1 MGAMPSIKGGVLM
14 VAKMQLVPD
23 TQLRERVMREIDW
36 DPEITST
43 DIAVM
48 VDEAVA
54 ALTGF
59 VHNYAEKL
67 AAERAAKRIYGVKGV
82 ANDIEVK
89 LGIEVSDPELARNA
103 VTALETWANVPD
115 NRIKVTVKNRWITLD
130 GDVEWQYQKVAA
142 ESAVK
147 NLTGV
152 KGVTNQIVIKTRV
165 SPAQVKTR
173 IEEALERSAEVEARR
188 ITVYAEDSTVKLW
201 GNVRSWSERRE
212 AERAAWAAPGVSK
225 VENFLTVVP

>member
-1 MGAMPSIKGGVLM
+1 M
-14 VAKMQLVPD
+14 VAKVQMVPD
-23 TQLRERVMREIDW
+23 SQLRERVMREIDW

-48 VDEAVA
+48 VDDAVA

-103 VTALETWANVPD
+103 VTALETRTNVPD
-115 NRIKVTVKNRWITLD
+115 NRIKVTVKNRWITLE

-165 SPAQVKTR
+165 SPTQVKTR

-201 GNVRSWSERRE
+201 GNVRSWSEKRE
-212 AERAAWAAPGVSK
+212 AERAAWAAPGVSN
-225 VENFLTVVP
+225 VENYITVVP

>member
-1 MGAMPSIKGGVLM
+1 M
-14 VAKMQLVPD
+14 VARVQMMPD
-23 TQLRERVMREIDW
+23 NQLRERVMREVEW

-43 DIAVM
+43 DIAVT

-59 VHNYAEKL
+59 VHSYAEKL

-89 LGIEVSDPELARNA
+89 PGIELSDPELARNA
-103 VTALETWANVPD
+103 VFALETRADVPD
-115 NRIKVTVKNRWITLD
+115 NRIKLTVKNRWVTLE
-130 GDVEWQYQKVAA
+130 GDVEWQYQKAAA

-152 KGVTNQIVIKTRV
+152 KGVTNQIVIKTKI

-173 IEEALERSAEVEARR
+173 IEEAL
-188 ITVYAEDSTVKLW
+188 
-201 GNVRSWSERRE
+201 
-212 AERAAWAAPGVSK
+212 
-225 VENFLTVVP
+225 

>member
-1 MGAMPSIKGGVLM
+1 MILFYFAGNSDNSVAGWAPKRLSNREVFM
-14 VAKMQLVPD
+14 VARVQMVPD
-23 TQLRERVMREIDW
+23 NQLRERVMREVEW

-43 DIAVM
+43 DIAVV

-59 VHNYAEKL
+59 VHSYAEKL

-89 LGIEVSDPELARNA
+89 PGIQMSDPEIARNA
-103 VTALETWANVPD
+103 VTALETRANVPD
-115 NRIKVTVKNRWITLD
+115 NRIQVTVKNGWLTLE
-130 GDVEWQYQKVAA
+130 GDVEWQYQRVAA

-173 IEEALERSAEVEARR
+173 IEEALERNAEVEARR
-188 ITVYAEDSTVKLW
+188 IRWKRQTA
-201 GNVRSWSERRE
+201 RS
-212 AERAAWAAPGVSK
+212 ALG
-225 VENFLTVVP
+225 

>member
-1 MGAMPSIKGGVLM
+1 M
-14 VAKMQLVPD
+14 VARVQMMPD
-23 TQLRERVMREIDW
+23 NQLRERVMREVEW

-43 DIAVM
+43 DIAVT

-59 VHNYAEKL
+59 VHSYAEKL

-89 LGIEVSDPELARNA
+89 PGIELSDPELARNA
-103 VTALETWANVPD
+103 VFALETRANVPA
-115 NRIKVTVKNRWITLD
+115 NRIKLTVKNRWVTLE
-130 GDVEWQYQKVAA
+130 GDVEWQYQKAAA

-152 KGVTNQIVIKTRV
+152 KGVTNQIVIKTKI
-165 SPAQVKTR
+165 SPAQVKAR
-173 IEEALERSAEVEARR
+173 IEEALERNAEVEARR
-188 ITVYAEDSTVKLW
+188 ITVDTEDSTVQLW
-201 GNVRSWSERRE
+201 GNVRSWSEKRE

>member
-1 MGAMPSIKGGVLM
+1 M
-14 VAKMQLVPD
+14 VARVQMVPD
-23 TQLRERVMREIDW
+23 NQLRDRVMREVEW

-43 DIAVM
+43 DIAVV

-59 VHNYAEKL
+59 VHSYGEKL
-67 AAERAAKRIYGVKGV
+67 AAERAAKRIYGIKGV

-89 LGIEVSDPELARNA
+89 PGVQLSDPEIARNA
-103 VTALETWANVPD
+103 VTALETRANVPD
-115 NRIKVTVKNRWITLD
+115 NRIQVTVKNGWLTLE
-130 GDVEWQYQKVAA
+130 GDVEWQYQRAAA

-152 KGVTNQIVIKTRV
+152 KGVTNQVVIKTRV

-173 IEEALERSAEVEARR
+173 IEEALERNAELEARR
-188 ITVYAEDSTVKLW
+188 IIVEATDNTVKLW
-201 GNVRSWSERRE
+201 GNVRSWSEKRE

>member
-1 MGAMPSIKGGVLM
+1 M
-14 VAKMQLVPD
+14 VAKVQMVPD
-23 TQLRERVMREIDW
+23 AQLRERVMREVEW

-43 DIAVM
+43 DIAAT
-48 VDEAVA
+48 VDDAVV

-59 VHNYAEKL
+59 VHSYAEKL

-89 LGIEVSDPELARNA
+89 PGIELSDPEIARNA
-103 VTALETWANVPD
+103 VTALETRANVPD
-115 NRIKVTVKNRWITLD
+115 NRIKVTVKNRWITLE
-130 GDVEWQYQKVAA
+130 GDVEWQYQRAAA

-188 ITVYAEDSTVKLW
+188 IMVETADSTVKLW
-201 GNVRSWSERRE
+201 GNVRSWFEKQE
-212 AERAAWAAPGVSK
+212 AERAAWAAPGVSE
-225 VENFLTVVP
+225 VENYITVVP

>member
-1 MGAMPSIKGGVLM
+1 M
-14 VAKMQLVPD
+14 VAKVQMVPD
-23 TQLRERVMREIDW
+23 AQLRERVMREVEW

-43 DIAVM
+43 DIAVA

-59 VHNYAEKL
+59 VHSYSEKL

-89 LGIEVSDPELARNA
+89 PGVQLSDPEIARNA
-103 VTALETWANVPD
+103 VAALATRANVPD
-115 NRIKVTVKNRWITLD
+115 NRVQVTVKNGWLILE
-130 GDVEWQYQKVAA
+130 GDVEWQYQRTAA

-152 KGVTNQIVIKTRV
+152 KNVTNQILIKARV
-165 SPAQVKTR
+165 SPTQVQTR

-188 ITVYAEDSTVKLW
+188 IRVEAAGSTVKLW
-201 GNVRSWSERRE
+201 GNVRSWSEKRE

-225 VENFLTVVP
+225 VENYLTVAP